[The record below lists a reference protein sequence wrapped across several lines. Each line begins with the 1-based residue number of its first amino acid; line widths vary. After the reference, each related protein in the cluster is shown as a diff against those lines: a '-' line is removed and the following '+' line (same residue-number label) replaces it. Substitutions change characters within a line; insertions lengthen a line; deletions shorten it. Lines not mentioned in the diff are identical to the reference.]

1 MEILAVNAPDGTKDP
16 IPSVWAVRDKKTRIV
31 CITLGHDD
39 KAHDNPAFKT
49 LLTNSVNWV
58 AGR

>member
-1 MEILAVNAPDGTKDP
+1 MVKDP
-16 IPSVWAVRDKKTRIV
+16 KTRIV

-49 LLTNSVNWV
+49 LLVYAVRWV
-58 AGR
+58 SSK